1 MATLKG
7 HGPRRGV
14 FRGAVDGATIWW
26 VAPTYK
32 VGRKIWRD
40 LRKACK
46 FAAVDKSEVEQRIEL
61 PGGGSVTVQSADNPD
76 VLVGEGLDGVV
87 IDETGITDERLWK
100 ESIRPA
106 LSDKLGWA
114 IFIGTPH
121 GRNWYHKLFE
131 YAGTEA
137 NWARWQRPTSDNPLI
152 PLEELEAAKRDIGPR
167 AYAQQYDAQF
177 MDMEGALFPGH
188 YFPESIWFDHWPEN
202 VAWKT
207 IAVDPSLGK
216 TDRSDYS
223 AIVSLALDS
232 DGVMWADASL
242 ERRPPAQIV
251 RDVLTLAG
259 TFQPHSVAVEANQ
272 FQTVLASQLMEA
284 SKRAGM
290 MLPVQPVIQT
300 VKKEIRIAGTLDR
313 YLAYGELRF
322 RRTLGGQMLV
332 SQLQEFPEGEHDD
345 GPDALELAV
354 GEMKRLFYTG
364 VQSGR
369 VDRVM
374 A

>member
-1 MATLKG
+1 
-7 HGPRRGV
+7 V

-40 LRKACK
+40 LRKACR

-137 NWARWQRPTSDNPLI
+137 NWERWQRPTSDNPLI

-232 DGVMWADASL
+232 DGVMWVDASL

>member
-1 MATLKG
+1 
-7 HGPRRGV
+7 
-14 FRGAVDGATIWW
+14 
-26 VAPTYK
+26 
-32 VGRKIWRD
+32 
-40 LRKACK
+40 
-46 FAAVDKSEVEQRIEL
+46 
-61 PGGGSVTVQSADNPD
+61 
-76 VLVGEGLDGVV
+76 
-87 IDETGITDERLWK
+87 
-100 ESIRPA
+100 
-106 LSDKLGWA
+106 
-114 IFIGTPH
+114 
-121 GRNWYHKLFE
+121 
-131 YAGTEA
+131 
-137 NWARWQRPTSDNPLI
+137 
-152 PLEELEAAKRDIGPR
+152 
-167 AYAQQYDAQF
+167 
-177 MDMEGALFPGH
+177 
-188 YFPESIWFDHWPEN
+188 
-202 VAWKT
+202 
-207 IAVDPSLGK
+207 
-216 TDRSDYS
+216 
-223 AIVSLALDS
+223 
-232 DGVMWADASL
+232 
-242 ERRPPAQIV
+242 
-251 RDVLTLAG
+251 VLTLAG
-259 TFQPHSVAVEANQ
+259 KFQPHSVAVEANQ